1 MLLAVEGSPRRQA
14 RPLLKCDLGD
24 VFAEIDGCH
33 DAEKDLRRSSVKLD
47 FLRQRIAEEPSD
59 GGEGRPRRADEA
71 IV

>member
-1 MLLAVEGSPRRQA
+1 MSLPCLMLLWRALRDARR
-14 RPLLKCDLGD
+14 
-24 VFAEIDGCH
+24 H
-33 DAEKDLRRSSVKLD
+33 DAEKDLRRSGVKLD